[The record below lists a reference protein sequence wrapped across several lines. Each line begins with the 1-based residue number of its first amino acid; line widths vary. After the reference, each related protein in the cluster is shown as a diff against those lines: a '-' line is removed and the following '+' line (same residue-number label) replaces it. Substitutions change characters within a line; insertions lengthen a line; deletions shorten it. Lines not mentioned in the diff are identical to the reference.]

1 MTPIKAQADLSQWYK
16 KESQEP
22 AQDQILNQLLE
33 QRSIDS
39 DFLNPSL
46 KLIPDPFLL
55 PQMRESLDLFY
66 KHFEAGNKIMLVG
79 DYDVDG
85 VTSTALLLRFFTII
99 NLENKAWFIPNR
111 LKHGYGLTDLSA
123 AEIITQAPSLVITLD
138 NGITAANG
146 VRLLKDAGIEVII
159 TDHHEPVEGS
169 VPDCII
175 VNPKLASSKFP
186 EREVAGVGVAFLWIT
201 ALRSYLREKNFWAL
215 QSPPEEPNLLE
226 HLDLV
231 ALGTIADQVPLRGLN
246 RLFAK
251 YGLEQMNRCFHAP
264 ATKLWHHYIKAFG
277 EKMKV
282 TAFDS
287 QLVAF
292 RLAPLIN
299 ATGRMGD
306 PAPSLGFLCSPDH
319 KQALLNLK
327 DLQRTNNTRKS
338 RQDKMLKKAKNL
350 ADAQGFDKGGLVLYD
365 STFHEGISG
374 IVAHRILDETGLPV
388 CVLTKN
394 KEGIIK
400 GSLRSKKESVL
411 EALTQCSEHLLQF
424 GGHRNAGGCALTEEM
439 LPDFTTALQAA
450 FLNSKTPTDVAL
462 VTDMEVTPEMLSY
475 DLISNL
481 KKLEPFGKDNLQP
494 LFMLQDLYLDEPQV
508 MAGKH
513 LKWHLDDDLELIY
526 WNGLGKVP
534 SDMSNP
540 IVAVHLGEN
549 NFQGRWTKQLILKA
563 IAFS

>member
-1 MTPIKAQADLSQWYK
+1 MIKIKAQADLSQWYQK
-16 KESQEP
+16 DAPES
-22 AQDQILNQLLE
+22 AQDQILNCLLD
-33 QRSIDS
+33 QRQISE
-39 DFLNPSL
+39 DFLSPSL

-66 KHFEAGNKIMLVG
+66 DHFINGQKIMLVG

-123 AEIITQAPSLVITLD
+123 AEIIKQAPDLVITLD

-146 VRLLKDAGIEVII
+146 VRLLKEAGIKVII
-159 TDHHEPVEGS
+159 TDHHEPVAGS
-169 VPDCII
+169 VPDCIV
-175 VNPKLASSKFP
+175 VNPKLASSRFP
-186 EREVAGVGVAFLWIT
+186 DREVAGVGVAFLWVT
-201 ALRSYLREKNFWAL
+201 ALRSYLREKNFWAE
-215 QSPPEEPNLLE
+215 QSPPDEPNLLE

-231 ALGTIADQVPLRGLN
+231 ALGTIADQVPLKGVN
-246 RLFAK
+246 RIFAK
-251 YGLEQMNRCFHAP
+251 FGLEQMNRCFHAP
-264 ATKLWHHYIKAFG
+264 ATKLWHHYVKAFG

-282 TAFDS
+282 TVFDS
-287 QLVAF
+287 QLLAF

-327 DLQRTNNTRKS
+327 DLQKTNNTRKS

-350 ADAQGFDKGGLVLYD
+350 AERQGFDKGGLVLYD
-365 STFHEGISG
+365 TTFHEGISG

-424 GGHRNAGGCALTEEM
+424 GGHRNAGGCALTEEQ
-439 LPDFTTALQAA
+439 LPEFTTALQAA
-450 FLNSKTPTDVAL
+450 FLSSKT
-462 VTDMEVTPEMLSY
+462 VTDIDMVADLEVTPEMLSY
-475 DLISNL
+475 ELITSL
-481 KKLEPFGKDNLQP
+481 KKLEPFGKDNQQP
-494 LFMLQDLYLDEPQV
+494 LFMLRDLYLDEPQIL
-508 MAGKH
+508 AAKH

-526 WNGLGKVP
+526 WNGVGKVP

-540 IVAVHLGEN
+540 TVAAHLSEN
-549 NFQGRWTKQLILKA
+549 NFQGSWRKQLILQG
-563 IAFS
+563 ISFS